1 MNERVVI
8 VGQLLYACRPGL
20 PRVQSQKPR
29 INSIFRIDVGFS
41 SQGMVLTR
49 AS

>member
-8 VGQLLYACRPGL
+8 VSQLLYACRPGL
-20 PRVQSQKPR
+20 PRVQSQKQR